1 MATAFEQLKLE
12 ALSAIQGCKSVVAL
26 QEAKTQ
32 FLGPKSFLISSLKNL
47 KNLPLEEKIQSGK
60 EINGI
65 KSAIEDLLAQKQ
77 AELQTQER
85 LKKLGDPIDPSLE
98 GSYPKA
104 ASLHPLTQTRQRIL
118 SIFKQLGYAIAEG
131 PEIETEW
138 FCFDALNVPKH
149 HPARAAQ
156 DTFFFEEGKSVG
168 TTSLH
173 ENELYLLRTQTSTVQ
188 IRTLSKHTPPFKVI
202 SPGRV
207 FRRDTVDAT
216 HNFNFHQIEGLCIDK
231 TISIVD
237 LKGTLDYF
245 VQKFFGKAFKTRM
258 RPSYFPFTEPSFE
271 MDIFVPKLGKF
282 KNTWIEVWGCGMVN
296 RAVLTNAGLN
306 PDEWQGFA
314 FGFGVERLAMLLYGI
329 EDIRRFYQNDARF
342 LAQF

>member
-1 MATAFEQLKLE
+1 MATTFETLKSE
-12 ALSAIQGCKSVVAL
+12 ALTAIQSCKSVVAL
-26 QEAKTQ
+26 QEVKTQ
-32 FLGPKSFLISSLKNL
+32 FLGPKSTLITSLKNL

-60 EINGI
+60 EINGV
-65 KSAIEDLLAQKQ
+65 KAAIEALLSQKQ
-77 AELQTQER
+77 NELQTQER

-98 GSYPKA
+98 GPYPQA
-104 ASLHPLTQTRQRIL
+104 RSLHPLTQTRQRIL
-118 SIFKQLGYAIAEG
+118 SIFKQLGYAVAEG

-156 DTFFFEEGKSVG
+156 DTFFFEEGKAIG
-168 TTSLH
+168 TTSQK
-173 ENELYLLRTQTSTVQ
+173 EDEFYLLRTQTSTVQ
-188 IRTLSKHTPPFKVI
+188 IRTLAKHTPPFKVI

-231 TISIVD
+231 KTSIVD

-282 KNTWIEVWGCGMVN
+282 KDTWIEVWGCGMVN
-296 RAVLTNAGLN
+296 RNVLSNAGLN

-329 EDIRRFYQNDARF
+329 EDIRRFYQNDTRF
-342 LAQF
+342 LTQF